1 MSYYVVT
8 RQFPAPVQ
16 ISIDDILNDIESQE
30 VRTRHVTKGGTMTRV
45 VERIQPDIIR
55 KVNIPHLVAVLQDF
69 NKAHEKLF
77 AVENRKSLYYE
88 FYLPKKSGHGLRKI
102 DAPNDELKDA
112 LRELKTILEN
122 QFNMLYHTSAYAYV
136 KKRSTVD
143 AAKRHQA
150 NASKWFLKTDFSNF
164 FGSTTLEFTMR
175 MFSMIFPF
183 SHVVTYPGGRE
194 ALEKALSL
202 GFLDGGLPQGTPLSP
217 AITNTVMIPIDHR
230 LANYFAEKQMVYTR
244 YADDIHIS
252 SKVDFRFKETVDF
265 INKVVRE
272 EFVAPYFIKPE
283 KTHYGSSAGRNWLL
297 GLMVNGENNITIG
310 HKRKKE
316 FKAMINNY
324 LTDYKAGM
332 QWDLN
337 DVQVFRGLMSYY
349 EMIESDTINYIIK
362 TYNEKFHVD
371 LKKVIKADLGG
382 QHSAA

>member
-8 RQFPAPVQ
+8 RQFPSPAQ

-30 VRTRHVTKGGTMTRV
+30 VHTRHVTKGGTMTRV
-45 VERIQPDIIR
+45 VDIVKPEIIR
-55 KVNIPHLVAVLQDF
+55 KVDISHLVSVLRNF

-122 QFNMLYHTSAYAYV
+122 DFNMLYHTSAYAYV

-143 AAKRHQA
+143 SVKRHQA
-150 NASKWFLKTDFSNF
+150 NQSKWFLKTDFSNF

-175 MFSMIFPF
+175 MCERVFPF
-183 SHVVTYPGGRE
+183 SHVMTWPGGRE

-217 AITNTVMIPIDHR
+217 SITNLIMIPIDHR

-244 YADDIHIS
+244 YADDILIS
-252 SKVDFRFKETVDF
+252 SKVDFRYRETVDF

-272 EFVAPYFIKPE
+272 EFGAPYYIKQE
-283 KTHYGSSAGRNWLL
+283 KTRYGSSAGRNWNL
-297 GLMVNGENNITIG
+297 GVMLNGNNEITIG

-324 LTDYKAGM
+324 LTDYKSGI
-332 QWDLN
+332 QWDLD

-349 EMIESDTINYIIK
+349 EMIENDTINYIIK
-362 TYNEKFHVD
+362 TYNEKFNVD

-382 QHSAA
+382 RHSAA